1 MPWELLFIER
11 QMEGASKSDF
21 LTGAW
26 KYALILA
33 SFTPDPDTNDFFN
46 DISASELAASGG
58 YTAGGYTLANKTS
71 SVDTATDEWRFDNT
85 VDPNWTTFTP
95 SGAFRWG
102 YFYEDT
108 AGASSTDPLAG
119 HHDLGS
125 QNFTNVT
132 FTVQL
137 DATGIAK
144 IDTT

>member
-11 QMEGASKSDF
+11 QMEGATKSDF
-21 LTGAW
+21 LTGTW
-26 KYALILA
+26 KYSLILA

-46 DISASELAASGG
+46 DISGSELAATGG

-85 VDPNWTTFTP
+85 VDPSWTTFTP

-102 YFYEDT
+102 YVYEDT
-108 AGASSTDPLAG
+108 AGASSTDPLAF

-125 QNFTNVT
+125 QNFTSVT
-132 FTVQL
+132 FTVQI
-137 DATGIAK
+137 DSTGLAK